1 MNEADIKLT
10 ERYVTGQLD
19 KAGEEA
25 FRLRLAAE
33 PELLE
38 EFSLQWAVFEGRRV
52 ALEQEVGDMIAQ
64 EADTQRRGR
73 IRTIGLTAFASLA
86 AAVLI
91 WFLIRWVMPPSPQ
104 QLFAKHFA
112 PAINT
117 ASVLDTDQDRFEQAL
132 AQYDAKAYEEALVLF
147 ADLDSLPVVR
157 QQEVAF
163 YMANAYLA
171 TGQYDQ
177 AIPILEAL
185 QEVSGSA
192 LAPEAAYYLGLAYL
206 AKGKV
211 EDALNRFQQVEAD
224 QLVGTELLQD
234 TRSLIEDIE
243 KLQD

>member
-33 PELLE
+33 PDLLE

-52 ALEQEVGDMIAQ
+52 ALEQEVGDLIAQ

-91 WFLIRWVMPPSPQ
+91 WFLIRWAIPPSPQ
-104 QLFAKHFA
+104 QLFAKHFE
-112 PAINT
+112 PATNT
-117 ASVLDTDQDRFEQAL
+117 SSVLDTDQGRFDQAL
-132 AQYDAKAYEEALVLF
+132 AAYDAEAYTNALALF
-147 ADLDSLPVVR
+147 EQLDNLSPVR
-157 QQEVAF
+157 QQEVSF

-177 AIPILEAL
+177 AIPILESL
-185 QEVSGSA
+185 QQESGSA
-192 LAPEAAYYLGLAYL
+192 LAPEATYYLGLAYL
-206 AKGKV
+206 ASGRI
-211 EDALNRFQQVEAD
+211 EEALDRFRQIEAD
-224 QLVGTELLQD
+224 QLVGTELLRRTQEI
-234 TRSLIEDIE
+234 IEDIG
-243 KLQD
+243 KLLN